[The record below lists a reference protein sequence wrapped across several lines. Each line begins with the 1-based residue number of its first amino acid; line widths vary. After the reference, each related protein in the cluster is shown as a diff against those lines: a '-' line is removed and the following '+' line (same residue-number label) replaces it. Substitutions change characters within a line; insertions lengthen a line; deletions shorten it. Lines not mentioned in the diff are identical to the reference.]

1 MVHHVGDMDHSEGMH
16 SSSTVVASSLK
27 VPGVAFVLV
36 INLFVVLAVGLG
48 REYVE
53 YSVESQ
59 VLAL

>member
-1 MVHHVGDMDHSEGMH
+1 MGDMDHSEGVY

-27 VPGVAFVLV
+27 IPGVAFVLV
-36 INLFVVLAVGLG
+36 INLVVVLAVGLG

-59 VLAL
+59 VLALSFL